1 MKDYQT
7 NQSLKNQALSDI
19 ETFLKDNKAE
29 KELIKELEFLDEYI
43 LDLECEIELNK
54 TLAEEERKTIK
65 EKIHHEEY

>member
-29 KELIKELEFLDEYI
+29 KELIKEL
-43 LDLECEIELNK
+43 
-54 TLAEEERKTIK
+54 A
-65 EKIHHEEY
+65 

>member
-29 KELIKELEFLDEYI
+29 KELIKELE
-43 LDLECEIELNK
+43 IELNK